1 MDQQTDAAKWTMVE
15 GRDVPWLLQ
24 AQAERYPSKPFLI
37 WEPFSGQARQW
48 TYPEFLRDVEAVAR
62 ALHQRG
68 VSAGE
73 HVLLHM
79 DNSPEFMITWFACAR
94 IGAVVVSTNTRSVAR
109 DVEYFAEH
117 AEIVCA
123 LTQPA
128 YAELLHASA
137 PDIRFLVVTDNNAG
151 EPAEVPGIPFI
162 PFGELL
168 SESGNRPERPVDPSA
183 HLGIQYT
190 SGTTSRPKAVLWTH
204 ANAIFG
210 AQVNTMHLALLP
222 DDIALVFLPLFHTNA
237 QSYSMLGTLWAGGT
251 IVLQPKFSASRFWD
265 VALRNRCTWTAMIPF
280 CINALQQHDIPAEHH
295 FRFWGT
301 AVRLPAV
308 DQAFGV
314 LTMGYWGMTETITHG
329 TVVDIHHPG
338 DLMSIG
344 RASPAYEIS
353 IRHPDGTPIRAGERG
368 RLHIR
373 GTRGVSL
380 FKEYYKNPQATSES
394 FDEDGWFDT
403 GDLIR
408 MDESGD
414 LYFSDR
420 DKDMLKVGG
429 ENVSASEVEA
439 VILESGWVS
448 EVAVVGQEH
457 YMLDE
462 VPVAFVIANPD
473 APEYLENQ
481 IIEHCQSELPAF
493 KVVQEVHVVEDL
505 PRSMLR
511 KVAKQVLRERL
522 PKIES

>member
-1 MDQQTDAAKWTMVE
+1 MDLQIDAAKWTMVE
-15 GRDVPWLLQ
+15 GRDIPWLLQ
-24 AQAERYPSKPFLI
+24 TQADRYPGKPFLI
-37 WEPFSGQARQW
+37 WEPFSGEAKRW
-48 TYPEFLRDVEAVAR
+48 TYAEFLGDVESVAA

-68 VSAGE
+68 VAAGE

-94 IGAVVVSTNTRSVAR
+94 LGAVVVSTNTSSVSR
-109 DVEYFAEH
+109 DIEYFAEH
-117 AEIVCA
+117 AEVVCA

-137 PDIRFLVVTDNNAG
+137 PNIRFLVVTDNNAG
-151 EPAEVPGIPFI
+151 EAAETPEVPFT

-168 SESGNRPERPVDPSA
+168 SRGDGCPRRAVDPSA
-183 HLGIQYT
+183 HLSIQYT

-204 ANAIFG
+204 ANAIWG
-210 AQVNTMHLALLP
+210 AQVNTMHMVLDAE
-222 DDIALVFLPLFHTNA
+222 DIALVFLPLFHTNA
-237 QSYSMLGTLWAGGT
+237 QSYSMLSTLWVGGT

-265 VALRNRCTWTAMIPF
+265 VALRNQCTWTSMIPF
-280 CINALQQHDIPAEHH
+280 CIKALQQHEIPAEHH

-301 AVRLPAV
+301 AVRLPEV
-308 DQAFGV
+308 DQAVGV
-314 LTMGYWGMTETITHG
+314 LTMGWWGMTETISHG

-353 IRHPDGTPIRAGERG
+353 IRRPDGTSIGVGERG
-368 RLHIR
+368 RLYIR
-373 GTRGVSL
+373 GVRGVSL
-380 FKEYYKNPQATSES
+380 FKEYYKNPQATSDS

-408 MDESGD
+408 MDDSGN

-420 DKDMLKVGG
+420 DKDMLKVGA

-439 VILESGWVS
+439 VILELGWVS
-448 EVAVVGQEH
+448 EVAVVAQEH

-462 VPVAFVIANPD
+462 VPVAFVIANSA
-473 APEYLENQ
+473 APPNLGNR
-481 IIEHCQSELPAF
+481 IIEHCKAALPAF
-493 KVVQEVHVVEDL
+493 KVVRDVHVVDDL

-511 KVAKQVLRERL
+511 KVAKNVLRDQL
-522 PKIES
+522 PKIEA